1 MKEKNSEV
9 SELSSETLLEK
20 ETMQDKTDVKSDKQK
35 VRKKVRR
42 GKYIIIILCCFL
54 ALVLT
59 VSVTVISVFFS
70 YYAKIAADEEDYGDI
85 VSFTDADMAEIPEG
99 KVILPEE
106 DIFKDKNVANIL
118 LIGTDER
125 TEKFDKYA
133 RADSIMI
140 LSLNK
145 KTHNVKLVS
154 LERGMTVRIPGRKND
169 LLTHTFHWGGSKLVV
184 ETVRSHFNLDVDR
197 YVRVNFSVFE
207 KLVDEVGGVDVV
219 LTKKEAEALTQ
230 YGVVEGKNHLNGS
243 QALAFSRLRSID
255 SDWKRVGRQRKVIV
269 AIKDN
274 LKGKS
279 FMEIKD
285 IADVCLPYVQ
295 TNLTAAEF
303 ADLLL
308 NLPSYAKGELDQM
321 TIPQKGTYQG
331 LGNVDFK
338 TNSEILRDFLY
349 E

>member
-1 MKEKNSEV
+1 M
-9 SELSSETLLEK
+9 
-20 ETMQDKTDVKSDKQK
+20 
-35 VRKKVRR
+35 
-42 GKYIIIILCCFL
+42 
-54 ALVLT
+54 
-59 VSVTVISVFFS
+59 
-70 YYAKIAADEEDYGDI
+70 
-85 VSFTDADMAEIPEG
+85 
-99 KVILPEE
+99 
-106 DIFKDKNVANIL
+106 
-118 LIGTDER
+118 
-125 TEKFDKYA
+125 
-133 RADSIMI
+133 
-140 LSLNK
+140 
-145 KTHNVKLVS
+145 
-154 LERGMTVRIPGRKND
+154 
-169 LLTHTFHWGGSKLVV
+169 
-184 ETVRSHFNLDVDR
+184 
-197 YVRVNFSVFE
+197 
-207 KLVDEVGGVDVV
+207 DEVGGVDVV

>member
-70 YYAKIAADEEDYGDI
+70 YYAKIAADEEDYH
-85 VSFTDADMAEIPEG
+85 V
-99 KVILPEE
+99 
-106 DIFKDKNVANIL
+106 VAQANEPL
-118 LIGTDER
+118 DEV
-125 TEKFDKYA
+125 
-133 RADSIMI
+133 
-140 LSLNK
+140 SLNK

-255 SDWKRVGRQRKVIV
+255 SDWKRVKRQRKVMA
-269 AIKDN
+269 AIKNN

-279 FMEIKD
+279 LFEIKD
-285 IADVCLPYVQ
+285 ITDVCLPYVQ
-295 TNLTAAEF
+295 TNLTAAEL
-303 ADLLL
+303 ADLVLH
-308 NLPSYAKGELDQM
+308 LPSYAKGELDQM
-321 TIPQKGTYQG
+321 TIPQERTYKG

-338 TNSEILRDFLY
+338 ANSEILRSFLY
-349 E
+349 D